1 MALKPTERYSAGEKL
16 AEDVT
21 RWLDDRS
28 VAAYREPL
36 PARAARWMRRHRT
49 LVTST
54 AAVLV
59 FGLLGLAGFVTV
71 LTGKN
76 RDLDGKNA
84 ELAREGRELDDKN
97 AELAKKNGDLERR
110 RLRAEQREQM
120 AIDAVTK
127 FRDAVSANPELK
139 NRPELDALRQALLK
153 EPLEFFRKLRDQLHT
168 DRDTRPETLAK
179 LASIQFRAGVYD

>member
-1 MALKPTERYSAGEKL
+1 M
-16 AEDVT
+16 
-21 RWLDDRS
+21 
-28 VAAYREPL
+28 
-36 PARAARWMRRHRT
+36 RAARWMRRHRT

-59 FGLLGLAGFVTV
+59 FGLLGLTGFVTV

-84 ELAREGRELDDKN
+84 ELAREGRELDGKN
-97 AELAKKNGDLERR
+97 AELAKKNGDLERQ
-110 RLRAEQREQM
+110 RLRAEQREEM

-139 NRPELDALRQALLK
+139 NRPELDALR
-153 EPLEFFRKLRDQLHT
+153 RG
-168 DRDTRPETLAK
+168 
-179 LASIQFRAGVYD
+179 S